1 MREACSV
8 DRLDLD
14 TIMDGEGLSD
24 GVVNEVSRGDEET
37 PGVLVSS
44 AVALPVSVTSGDG
57 DTVALF

>member
-44 AVALPVSVTSGDG
+44 AVALPVSVTSRDG

>member
-1 MREACSV
+1 
-8 DRLDLD
+8 
-14 TIMDGEGLSD
+14 MDGEGLSD
-24 GVVNEVSRGDEET
+24 GVVNEVSWGDEDP